1 MTIEILLTNTFGF
14 GFFIE
19 TLVEKRAF
27 SCNTFLQNTRG
38 ADYRSPATGVNVKT
52 TSAATCAEM
61 KAMPATWLRAWIDP
75 RLESTCMHK
84 KRPASE

>member
-1 MTIEILLTNTFGF
+1 MTIEILLTDTFSF
-14 GFFIE
+14 GFFVE

-27 SCNTFLQNTRG
+27 DCNTFHPKTRG